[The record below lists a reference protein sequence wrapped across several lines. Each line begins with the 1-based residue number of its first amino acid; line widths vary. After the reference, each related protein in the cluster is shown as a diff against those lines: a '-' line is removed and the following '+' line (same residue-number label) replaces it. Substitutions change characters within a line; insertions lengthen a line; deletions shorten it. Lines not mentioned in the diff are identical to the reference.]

1 MTRLIRQTSE
11 IGSLN
16 LEPQKKSDRLS
27 IQLRLDGFSFCIS
40 NPPNQ
45 TVLYLSEY
53 NIKLSQNEKYNWQK
67 LTNGLEEWVLNSKIK
82 TDSFDDVV
90 LYLDTKAYTLVP
102 SSFNLIENDR
112 EQLLFNQNISYDFV
126 SLRNNIS
133 GTKQDLIFALPS
145 SLNDA
150 FEIYFNGKKA
160 EHALLKLHN
169 ILFKNKR
176 NKKTGSRV
184 YAYVSNRDLH
194 ILVYNNE
201 NPVFINSYVFKTKED
216 FIYFILLIYEQN
228 GLNTDETPLFLLGDI
243 SFSSLLYSIS
253 YQYIRTIEILK
264 NSDGINLY
272 TSDIDYSF
280 FHKHHILV
288 NSAL

>member
-112 EQLLFNQNISYDFV
+112 EQLLFNQSISYDFV